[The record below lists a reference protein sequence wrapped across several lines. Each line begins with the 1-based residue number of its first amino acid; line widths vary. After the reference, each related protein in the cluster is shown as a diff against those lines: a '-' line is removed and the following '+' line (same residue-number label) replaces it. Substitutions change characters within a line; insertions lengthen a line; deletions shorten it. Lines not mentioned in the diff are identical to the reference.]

1 MMTMMALQ
9 MMRLMVVSQLI
20 VLNAILSSE
29 MMMTLLVVEASAAV
43 NATSYIRY
51 TYLQYIEVALFSFSL
66 HPKKPESV
74 LHKRIVVVE
83 VHTQR
88 IVELVH
94 I

>member
-1 MMTMMALQ
+1 
-9 MMRLMVVSQLI
+9 
-20 VLNAILSSE
+20 
-29 MMMTLLVVEASAAV
+29 MTLLVVEASAAV

-51 TYLQYIEVALFSFSL
+51 TYLQYIEVAFSFSL